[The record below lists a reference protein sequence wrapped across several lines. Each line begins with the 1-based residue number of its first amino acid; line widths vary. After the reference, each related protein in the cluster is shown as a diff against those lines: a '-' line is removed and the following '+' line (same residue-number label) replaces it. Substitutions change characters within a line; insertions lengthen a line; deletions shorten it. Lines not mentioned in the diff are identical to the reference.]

1 MLPVF
6 HFAVSLKNG
15 LTSAY
20 IGYVRKACNDYLT
33 VIRKALG
40 SDKKGPEKKKGKFG
54 FGKKEKKS
62 KEEVKVESFLASI
75 GLLDDDEE

>member
-1 MLPVF
+1 MVEFKMNGHSSRKLYN
-6 HFAVSLKNG
+6 HLKQVINHV
-15 LTSAY
+15 Y
-20 IGYVRKACNDYLT
+20 NND
-33 VIRKALG
+33 AE
-40 SDKKGPEKKKGKFG
+40 KGPEEKKGKFG